1 VSATTRTVGR
11 YELLGIAGRGGMAI
25 VYVARQVELG
35 RDVALKELAAFHLAD
50 QDVTARFLRESRLAG
65 SLGHP
70 NIVTV
75 LDAFEHDGVPYLA
88 MEYLERGSL
97 RPLIGRLTFAQA
109 VGVLE
114 GLLAG
119 LAHAEERGIVH
130 RDIKPEN
137 LLVTREGRIKIADF
151 GIAKALSVTLQGSG
165 LTATGTAVG
174 TPAYMAPEQAMGQAV
189 SPRTDLYSVGV
200 VAFELVAG
208 RVPFRPEDADTP
220 LAVLLKHV
228 NEPPPDLLGLAPGAD
243 PAYAGWVHT
252 LLAKEPDA
260 RPPGARAAWEALE
273 DIAVQ
278 RLGPVWRREAALPE
292 LPALVP
298 RPLPAT
304 PAAGTPAPTPATPVR
319 ATSAPPAETPATVVP
334 ERQRARRRRWL
345 LPVGIGVL
353 AVAGGAAAIVAAS
366 AGGGGGAKLDA
377 AVPSCVR
384 DFVKGSHQETV
395 VPNVETRIK
404 GVEGKPVGFVLGTGR
419 SVGAVL
425 AVYHPRGDQSYFELR
440 GVLDASTC
448 RRVGFR
454 NVSRGGAFNVVP
466 VWDTVRL
473 AIARRPDFLRLG
485 YSDKPEKFVAADL
498 SYTAG

>member
-11 YELLGIAGRGGMAI
+11 YELLGVAGRGGMAI

-65 SLGHP
+65 SLAHP
-70 NIVTV
+70 NIVTA

-109 VGVLE
+109 IGVLE

-119 LAHAEERGIVH
+119 LTHAEERGIVH

-151 GIAKALSVTLQGSG
+151 GIAKALSVTLHGSG

-174 TPAYMAPEQAMGQAV
+174 TPAYMAPEQAMGRAV

-200 VAFELVAG
+200 IAFELAAG

-228 NEPPPDLLGLAPGAD
+228 NEPPPDLLALAPDAD
-243 PAYAGWVHT
+243 PDYARWVHT

-292 LPALVP
+292 MPALAP

-304 PAAGTPAPTPATPVR
+304 PVAGMPAPTPATPV
-319 ATSAPPAETPATVVP
+319 AGAPVPAEATPATVVP
-334 ERQRARRRRWL
+334 GRPRGRRRWAV
-345 LPVGIGVL
+345 PAAIGAL

-366 AGGGGGAKLDA
+366 SGSSSGAKLDA

-425 AVYHPRGDQSYFELR
+425 ATYHPRGDQSYFELR

-454 NVSRGGAFNVVP
+454 NVSRGGAGNVVP
-466 VWDTVRL
+466 VWDTLQL
-473 AIARRPDFLRLG
+473 AIAGRPDFLRLG

-498 SYTAG
+498 SFTAG

>member
-1 VSATTRTVGR
+1 VTRTVGR
-11 YELLGIAGRGGMAI
+11 YELLGVAGRGGMAV
-25 VYVARQVELG
+25 VYVARQAELG

-50 QDVTARFLRESRLAG
+50 QDVTARFLRESQLAG
-65 SLGHP
+65 SLSHP

-75 LDAFEHDGVPYLA
+75 FDAFEHDGVPYLA

-97 RPLIGRLTFAQA
+97 RPLIGRLTLAQA
-109 VGVLE
+109 IGVLE

-137 LLVTREGRIKIADF
+137 LLVTREGHIKIADF
-151 GIAKALSVTLQGSG
+151 GIAKALSVTLHGSG

-189 SPRTDLYSVGV
+189 SARTDPYSFGV
-200 VAFELVAG
+200 IAFELAAG

-228 NEPPPDLLGLAPGAD
+228 NEAPPDLLSLAPGAD
-243 PAYAGWVHT
+243 PTYAQWVHT
-252 LLAKEPDA
+252 LLAKAPEA
-260 RPPGARAAWEALE
+260 RPASARAAWEALE
-273 DIAVQ
+273 DIAVH
-278 RLGPVWRREAALPE
+278 RLGPLWRREAALPE
-292 LPALVP
+292 MPALVP

-304 PAAGTPAPTPATPVR
+304 PAAGAP
-319 ATSAPPAETPATVVP
+319 APPAPGPPPPAEATPATVVA
-334 ERQRARRRRWL
+334 ERSRPRRRRWL
-345 LPVGIGVL
+345 LPVGIAVL
-353 AVAGGAAAIVAAS
+353 AVAGGVAAIVAAS

-404 GVEGKPVGFVLGTGR
+404 GVEGKPVGFVLGPGK

-425 AVYHPRGDQSYFELR
+425 AIYHARGDQSYFEVR
-440 GVLDASTC
+440 GVLDAGSC
-448 RRVGFR
+448 RRVGFT
-454 NVSRGGAFNVVP
+454 NVSRGGEGNAVP

-473 AIARRPDFLRLG
+473 ALTRKPNFLRLG
-485 YSDKPEKFVAADL
+485 YSDRPEKFVAADL
-498 SYTAG
+498 MYSTG